1 MCQASS
7 PSARYH
13 DNVSLAPVASIV
25 NADTELLSVTLGVSS
40 SSAAPMYNVLES
52 SGDRSEKV

>member
-1 MCQASS
+1 MQHPR

-13 DNVSLAPVASIV
+13 DNVNLAPVASIL
-25 NADTELLSVTLGVSS
+25 NADTEFDDVVFGVSS
-40 SSAAPMYNVLES
+40 SSAAPMYKVLES